1 MCSCLTT
8 IWRLLAP
15 SVDVRGVGVGELM
28 RSHGGR
34 GESDNQ
40 SNCEKELLHGG
51 SPINPW
57 PVDLAFDRL
66 AMVRFE

>member
-1 MCSCLTT
+1 
-8 IWRLLAP
+8 
-15 SVDVRGVGVGELM
+15 M

-66 AMVRFE
+66 ALVRFE